1 LIVFEGVSLAY
12 GQPCSRGKHSSR
24 LRWRRNIEV
33 RAFCPSS
40 WWIGVHRIPR
50 QTSPRYTPFFSC
62 GIFSPSCAEYVTK
75 KTNRHTTMRITSV
88 WHEKR
93 RWTYYSMLPSSLVHW
108 VLGLV
113 QPLKTKGI
121 FLFQLLFVVFVH
133 ASDPLGTCISP
144 RSIWL

>member
-1 LIVFEGVSLAY
+1 MASHAPVGSIQADYVGDETLRSVPFVPLRGGSVYIGYHAKHRHVTPHFSVAGFFPLLA
-12 GQPCSRGKHSSR
+12 P
-24 LRWRRNIEV
+24 NN
-33 RAFCPSS
+33 
-40 WWIGVHRIPR
+40 
-50 QTSPRYTPFFSC
+50 
-62 GIFSPSCAEYVTK
+62 VTK
-75 KTNRHTTMRITSV
+75 KTNRHITMRITSV